1 MRIKHEDYNMNK
13 PVYVEI
19 NKQAVAQNYHLSAK
33 NQSQNRQASATSLTG
48 QTVHA
53 KIGHEKAKLMR
64 SS

>member
-1 MRIKHEDYNMNK
+1 MNR

-33 NQSQNRQASATSLTG
+33 NPSQNRQASATALTG

-53 KIGHEKAKLMR
+53 KIGHEKAKLM
-64 SS
+64 